1 MNTFGKRFALSS
13 FGESHGVAIGGVID
27 GMPSNVEI
35 NLEFLQNEMSK
46 RKPGGKYAT
55 NRKEDDELRIL
66 SGVFEENGKLFST
79 GASIG
84 FVIENTSQH
93 SKDYENIKELFR
105 PGHGDFGY
113 FAKWGIRD
121 HRGGGRASARETAV
135 RVAGGAFAGLL
146 LNHFGI
152 EVKSGVLSVGEIG
165 VGSVGESGVSS
176 GSELLGAV
184 DFENAENSEIF
195 ALLPECE
202 ASQKELIKSCKDSGE
217 SVGASVLSVAKGLF
231 AGLGEPMYDKLDS
244 KIAEAMMSIN
254 GVKAVEIGAGVAASK
269 LRGSENNDELLPA
282 GRGGKNNDEF
292 LAAGNG
298 SKNNDEL
305 LPAGNGEFGAMR
317 AEFGSNNAGG
327 VLAGISS
334 GADLVVLSHFK
345 PTPSIFSEQRTINKR
360 GEAVKFAL
368 VGRHDPCIGV
378 RGSVV
383 ATAMMRLVLA
393 DMLLLGASSRLE
405 MLKRA
410 WSFA

>member
-55 NRKEDDELRIL
+55 NRKEDDKLRIL

-165 VGSVGESGVSS
+165 RAEGGYA
-176 GSELLGAV
+176 ELLGAV
-184 DFENAENSEIF
+184 DFENARNSEIF

-244 KIAEAMMSIN
+244 KIAEAMMNIN

-282 GRGGKNNDEF
+282 SNGG
-292 LAAGNG
+292 
-298 SKNNDEL
+298 
-305 LPAGNGEFGAMR
+305 FGAMR

>member
-121 HRGGGRASARETAV
+121 YRGGGRASARETAI
-135 RVAGGAFAGLL
+135 RVAGGAFAQLL

-165 VGSVGESGVSS
+165 VGGVSS
-176 GSELLGAV
+176 GYAELLGAV
-184 DFENAENSEIF
+184 DFENARNSEIF

-202 ASQKELIKSCKDSGE
+202 ARQKELIKSCKDSGE

-282 GRGGKNNDEF
+282 GRLRGGKNNDEF
-292 LAAGNG
+292 LAAG
-298 SKNNDEL
+298 K
-305 LPAGNGEFGAMR
+305 GEFGAMR
-317 AEFGSNNAGG
+317 AEFGSNNSGG

>member
-165 VGSVGESGVSS
+165 RAEGGYA
-176 GSELLGAV
+176 ELLEAV
-184 DFENAENSEIF
+184 DFENARNSEIF

-244 KIAEAMMSIN
+244 KIAEAMMNIN
-254 GVKAVEIGAGVAASK
+254 GVKAVEIGAGVATSK

-282 GRGGKNNDEF
+282 
-292 LAAGNG
+292 
-298 SKNNDEL
+298 SK
-305 LPAGNGEFGAMR
+305 GEFGAMR

-383 ATAMMRLVLA
+383 ATAMRRLVLA

>member
-135 RVAGGAFAGLL
+135 RVAGGAFAQLL

-165 VGSVGESGVSS
+165 RAEGGYA
-176 GSELLGAV
+176 ELLGAV

-244 KIAEAMMSIN
+244 KIAEAMMNIN

-282 GRGGKNNDEF
+282 SNGG
-292 LAAGNG
+292 
-298 SKNNDEL
+298 
-305 LPAGNGEFGAMR
+305 FGAMR

>member
-121 HRGGGRASARETAV
+121 YRGGGRASARETAI

-165 VGSVGESGVSS
+165 VGSVPS

-184 DFENAENSEIF
+184 DFENARNSEIF

-254 GVKAVEIGAGVAASK
+254 GVKAVEIGVGVAASK

-282 GRGGKNNDEF
+282 SRGSKNNDEF
-292 LAAGNG
+292 L
-298 SKNNDEL
+298 
-305 LPAGNGEFGAMR
+305 PAGKGEFGAMR

-405 MLKRA
+405 MLRRA

>member
-121 HRGGGRASARETAV
+121 YRGGGRASARETAI
-135 RVAGGAFAGLL
+135 RVAGGAFAQLL

-165 VGSVGESGVSS
+165 RAEGGYA
-176 GSELLGAV
+176 ELLGVV

-244 KIAEAMMSIN
+244 KIAEAMMNIN
-254 GVKAVEIGAGVAASK
+254 GVKAVEIGAGVAASR

-282 GRGGKNNDEF
+282 
-292 LAAGNG
+292 
-298 SKNNDEL
+298 SK
-305 LPAGNGEFGAMR
+305 GEFGAMR

>member
-121 HRGGGRASARETAV
+121 HRGGGRASARETAI
-135 RVAGGAFAGLL
+135 RVAGGAFAQLL

-165 VGSVGESGVSS
+165 RAEGGYA
-176 GSELLGAV
+176 ELLGAV

-282 GRGGKNNDEF
+282 
-292 LAAGNG
+292 
-298 SKNNDEL
+298 SK
-305 LPAGNGEFGAMR
+305 GEFGAMR

-345 PTPSIFSEQRTINKR
+345 PTPSIFSEQRTINKL

>member
-135 RVAGGAFAGLL
+135 RVAGGAFAQLL

-165 VGSVGESGVSS
+165 VGSVGESGVFS
-176 GSELLGAV
+176 GYAELLGAV
-184 DFENAENSEIF
+184 DFENARNSEIF

-244 KIAEAMMSIN
+244 KIAEAMMNIN

-269 LRGSENNDELLPA
+269 LRGSENNDE
-282 GRGGKNNDEF
+282 F
-292 LAAGNG
+292 LAAG
-298 SKNNDEL
+298 K
-305 LPAGNGEFGAMR
+305 GEFGAIR

>member
-121 HRGGGRASARETAV
+121 YRGGGRASARETAI
-135 RVAGGAFAGLL
+135 RVAGGAFAQLL

-165 VGSVGESGVSS
+165 RAEGGYA
-176 GSELLGAV
+176 ELLGAV

-202 ASQKELIKSCKDSGE
+202 ARQKELIKSCKDSGE

-282 GRGGKNNDEF
+282 
-292 LAAGNG
+292 
-298 SKNNDEL
+298 SK
-305 LPAGNGEFGAMR
+305 GEFGAIR

>member
-113 FAKWGIRD
+113 FAKWVIRD
-121 HRGGGRASARETAV
+121 YRGGGRASARETAI
-135 RVAGGAFAGLL
+135 RVAGGAFAQLL

-165 VGSVGESGVSS
+165 RAEGGYA
-176 GSELLGAV
+176 ELLGTV

-244 KIAEAMMSIN
+244 KIAEAMMNIN
-254 GVKAVEIGAGVAASK
+254 GVKAVEIGAGVAASR

-298 SKNNDEL
+298 
-305 LPAGNGEFGAMR
+305 GFGAMR

>member
-121 HRGGGRASARETAV
+121 YRGGGRASARETAI
-135 RVAGGAFAGLL
+135 RVAGGAFAQLL

-165 VGSVGESGVSS
+165 RAEGGYA
-176 GSELLGAV
+176 ELLGVV

-244 KIAEAMMSIN
+244 KIAEAMMNIN

-282 GRGGKNNDEF
+282 SNGG
-292 LAAGNG
+292 
-298 SKNNDEL
+298 
-305 LPAGNGEFGAMR
+305 FGAMR

>member
-121 HRGGGRASARETAV
+121 YRGGGRASARETAI
-135 RVAGGAFAGLL
+135 RVAGGAFAQLL

-165 VGSVGESGVSS
+165 AGSVGESGVSS
-176 GSELLGAV
+176 GYAELLGAV

-217 SVGASVLSVAKGLF
+217 SVGASVLSVTKGLF

-244 KIAEAMMSIN
+244 KIAEAMMNIN

-282 GRGGKNNDEF
+282 GK
-292 LAAGNG
+292 
-298 SKNNDEL
+298 
-305 LPAGNGEFGAMR
+305 GEFGAMR

-345 PTPSIFSEQRTINKR
+345 PTPSIFSEQKTINKR

-368 VGRHDPCIGV
+368 VGRHDPCVGV

>member
-121 HRGGGRASARETAV
+121 HRGGGRASARETAI
-135 RVAGGAFAGLL
+135 RVAGGAFAQLL

-165 VGSVGESGVSS
+165 RAEGGYA
-176 GSELLGAV
+176 ELLGAV
-184 DFENAENSEIF
+184 DFENARNSEIF

-244 KIAEAMMSIN
+244 KIAEAMMNIN

-298 SKNNDEL
+298 
-305 LPAGNGEFGAMR
+305 GFGAMR

>member
-135 RVAGGAFAGLL
+135 RVAGGAFAQLL

-165 VGSVGESGVSS
+165 RAEGGYA
-176 GSELLGAV
+176 ELLGAV
-184 DFENAENSEIF
+184 DFENARNSEIF

-254 GVKAVEIGAGVAASK
+254 GVKAVEIGAGAAASK

-282 GRGGKNNDEF
+282 GRLRGGKNNDEF

-298 SKNNDEL
+298 
-305 LPAGNGEFGAMR
+305 GFGAMR

>member
-121 HRGGGRASARETAV
+121 YRGGGRASARETAI
-135 RVAGGAFAGLL
+135 RVAGGAFAQLL

-165 VGSVGESGVSS
+165 RAEGGYA
-176 GSELLGAV
+176 ELLGAV

-244 KIAEAMMSIN
+244 KIAEAMMNIN

-282 GRGGKNNDEF
+282 GR
-292 LAAGNG
+292 LRG
-298 SKNNDEL
+298 SENNDEL
-305 LPAGNGEFGAMR
+305 LPAGRGEFGAMR

>member
-121 HRGGGRASARETAV
+121 HRGGGRASARETAI
-135 RVAGGAFAGLL
+135 RVAGGAFAQLL

-165 VGSVGESGVSS
+165 VGSVSS
-176 GSELLGAV
+176 GYAELLGAV
-184 DFENAENSEIF
+184 DFENARNSEIF

-282 GRGGKNNDEF
+282 SNGG
-292 LAAGNG
+292 
-298 SKNNDEL
+298 
-305 LPAGNGEFGAMR
+305 FGAMR
-317 AEFGSNNAGG
+317 AEFGSNNSGG

>member
-121 HRGGGRASARETAV
+121 HRGGGRASARETAI
-135 RVAGGAFAGLL
+135 RVAGGAFAQLL

-165 VGSVGESGVSS
+165 RAEGGYA
-176 GSELLGAV
+176 ELLGTV

-244 KIAEAMMSIN
+244 KIAEAMMNIN

-282 GRGGKNNDEF
+282 GNGG
-292 LAAGNG
+292 
-298 SKNNDEL
+298 
-305 LPAGNGEFGAMR
+305 FGAMR

>member
-121 HRGGGRASARETAV
+121 YRGGGRASARETAI
-135 RVAGGAFAGLL
+135 RVAGGAFAQLL

-165 VGSVGESGVSS
+165 VGSVSS
-176 GSELLGAV
+176 GYAELLGAV
-184 DFENAENSEIF
+184 DFENARNSEIF

-202 ASQKELIKSCKDSGE
+202 TRQKELIKSCKDSGE

-269 LRGSENNDELLPA
+269 LRGSENNDE
-282 GRGGKNNDEF
+282 F
-292 LAAGNG
+292 LAAG
-298 SKNNDEL
+298 K
-305 LPAGNGEFGAMR
+305 GEFGAMR

-345 PTPSIFSEQRTINKR
+345 PTPSIFSEQKTINKR

>member
-121 HRGGGRASARETAV
+121 HRGGGRASARETAI
-135 RVAGGAFAGLL
+135 RVAGGAFAQLL

-165 VGSVGESGVSS
+165 RAEGGYA
-176 GSELLGAV
+176 ELLGAV

-202 ASQKELIKSCKDSGE
+202 ASQKELIKSCKNSGE

-244 KIAEAMMSIN
+244 KIAEAMMNIN
-254 GVKAVEIGAGVAASK
+254 GVKAVEIGAGVTASK

-282 GRGGKNNDEF
+282 
-292 LAAGNG
+292 
-298 SKNNDEL
+298 SK
-305 LPAGNGEFGAMR
+305 GEFGAMR

>member
-105 PGHGDFGY
+105 PGHGYFGY

-135 RVAGGAFAGLL
+135 RVAGGAFAQLL

-165 VGSVGESGVSS
+165 ASNVGGVSS
-176 GSELLGAV
+176 GYAELLGAV
-184 DFENAENSEIF
+184 DFENARNSEIF

-244 KIAEAMMSIN
+244 KIAEAMMNIN

-269 LRGSENNDELLPA
+269 LRGSENNDEFLPA
-282 GRGGKNNDEF
+282 
-292 LAAGNG
+292 
-298 SKNNDEL
+298 SK
-305 LPAGNGEFGAMR
+305 GEFGAMR

-345 PTPSIFSEQRTINKR
+345 PTPSIFSEQKTINKR

>member
-121 HRGGGRASARETAV
+121 YRGGGRASARETAV
-135 RVAGGAFAGLL
+135 RVAGGAFAQLL

-165 VGSVGESGVSS
+165 VGSVGESSVPS

-184 DFENAENSEIF
+184 DFENARNSEIF

-244 KIAEAMMSIN
+244 KIAEAMMNIN
-254 GVKAVEIGAGVAASK
+254 GVKAVEIGAGVAASR

-282 GRGGKNNDEF
+282 GNGG
-292 LAAGNG
+292 
-298 SKNNDEL
+298 
-305 LPAGNGEFGAMR
+305 FGAMR

>member
-121 HRGGGRASARETAV
+121 YRGGGRASARETAI
-135 RVAGGAFAGLL
+135 RVAGGAFAQLL

-165 VGSVGESGVSS
+165 VGSVSS
-176 GSELLGAV
+176 GYAELLGAV
-184 DFENAENSEIF
+184 DFENARNSEIF

-282 GRGGKNNDEF
+282 
-292 LAAGNG
+292 
-298 SKNNDEL
+298 SK
-305 LPAGNGEFGAMR
+305 GEFGAMR

>member
-35 NLEFLQNEMSK
+35 NLEFLQNEMNK

-135 RVAGGAFAGLL
+135 RVAGGAFAQLL

-165 VGSVGESGVSS
+165 KVDSGYA
-176 GSELLGAV
+176 ELLGAV
-184 DFENAENSEIF
+184 DFENARNSEIF

-244 KIAEAMMSIN
+244 KIAEAMMNIN

-282 GRGGKNNDEF
+282 SNGG
-292 LAAGNG
+292 
-298 SKNNDEL
+298 
-305 LPAGNGEFGAMR
+305 FGAMR

-405 MLKRA
+405 MLRRA

>member
-121 HRGGGRASARETAV
+121 YRGGGRASARETAV

-165 VGSVGESGVSS
+165 VGSVSS
-176 GSELLGAV
+176 GYAELLGAV
-184 DFENAENSEIF
+184 DFENARNSEIF

-244 KIAEAMMSIN
+244 KIAEAMMNIN
-254 GVKAVEIGAGVAASK
+254 GVKAVEIGAGAAASK

-282 GRGGKNNDEF
+282 GNGG
-292 LAAGNG
+292 
-298 SKNNDEL
+298 
-305 LPAGNGEFGAMR
+305 FGAMR

>member
-121 HRGGGRASARETAV
+121 YRGGGRASARETAV

-165 VGSVGESGVSS
+165 RAEGGYA
-176 GSELLGAV
+176 ELLGAV
-184 DFENAENSEIF
+184 DFENARNSEIF

-282 GRGGKNNDEF
+282 
-292 LAAGNG
+292 
-298 SKNNDEL
+298 SK
-305 LPAGNGEFGAMR
+305 GEFGAMK

>member
-121 HRGGGRASARETAV
+121 YRGGGRASARETAI
-135 RVAGGAFAGLL
+135 RVAGGAFAQLL

-176 GSELLGAV
+176 GYAELLGAV
-184 DFENAENSEIF
+184 DFENARNSEIF

-282 GRGGKNNDEF
+282 SNGG
-292 LAAGNG
+292 
-298 SKNNDEL
+298 
-305 LPAGNGEFGAMR
+305 FGAMR
-317 AEFGSNNAGG
+317 AEFGSNNSGG

>member
-55 NRKEDDELRIL
+55 NRKEDDKLRIL

-121 HRGGGRASARETAV
+121 YRGGGRASARETAI
-135 RVAGGAFAGLL
+135 RVAGGAFAQLL

-165 VGSVGESGVSS
+165 VGSVPS

-202 ASQKELIKSCKDSGE
+202 ATQKELIKSCKDSGE

-282 GRGGKNNDEF
+282 GNGGFGAMK
-292 LAAGNG
+292 A
-298 SKNNDEL
+298 
-305 LPAGNGEFGAMR
+305 EFGAMR

>member
-165 VGSVGESGVSS
+165 RAEGGYA
-176 GSELLGAV
+176 ELLGAV

-244 KIAEAMMSIN
+244 KIAEAMMNIN

-282 GRGGKNNDEF
+282 GRLRGGKNNDEF
-292 LAAGNG
+292 LAAG
-298 SKNNDEL
+298 K
-305 LPAGNGEFGAMR
+305 GEFGAMR
-317 AEFGSNNAGG
+317 AEVGSNNAGG

-334 GADLVVLSHFK
+334 GDDLVVLSHFK

>member
-121 HRGGGRASARETAV
+121 HRGGGRASARETAI
-135 RVAGGAFAGLL
+135 RVAGGAFAQLL

-165 VGSVGESGVSS
+165 RAEGGYA
-176 GSELLGAV
+176 ELLGAV

-244 KIAEAMMSIN
+244 KIAEAMMNIN

-282 GRGGKNNDEF
+282 GNGG
-292 LAAGNG
+292 
-298 SKNNDEL
+298 
-305 LPAGNGEFGAMR
+305 FGAMR

>member
-35 NLEFLQNEMSK
+35 NLEFLQAEMSK

-121 HRGGGRASARETAV
+121 YRGGGRASARETAI
-135 RVAGGAFAGLL
+135 RVAGGAFAQLL

-165 VGSVGESGVSS
+165 VSSVSS
-176 GSELLGAV
+176 WYAELLGAV

-244 KIAEAMMSIN
+244 KIAEAMMNIN

-282 GRGGKNNDEF
+282 SNGG
-292 LAAGNG
+292 
-298 SKNNDEL
+298 
-305 LPAGNGEFGAMR
+305 FGAMR

>member
-121 HRGGGRASARETAV
+121 YRGGGRASARETAI

-152 EVKSGVLSVGEIG
+152 EAKSGVLSVGEIG

-176 GSELLGAV
+176 GYAELLGAV
-184 DFENAENSEIF
+184 DFENARNSEIF

-202 ASQKELIKSCKDSGE
+202 ARQKELIKSCKDSGE

-269 LRGSENNDELLPA
+269 LRGSENNDELLPTS
-282 GRGGKNNDEF
+282 R
-292 LAAGNG
+292 LRG

-305 LPAGNGEFGAMR
+305 LAAGKGEFGAMK

>member
-121 HRGGGRASARETAV
+121 HRGGGRASARETAI

-165 VGSVGESGVSS
+165 RAEGGYA
-176 GSELLGAV
+176 ELLGAV

-202 ASQKELIKSCKDSGE
+202 ANQKELIKSCKDSGE

-282 GRGGKNNDEF
+282 GNGG
-292 LAAGNG
+292 
-298 SKNNDEL
+298 
-305 LPAGNGEFGAMR
+305 FGAMR